1 MTCVSLTKA
10 TLILLTTFF
19 SYSISAT
26 EIPHIFSA
34 DTPAKAEEVNENF
47 TVLADATVALKN
59 VNNVA
64 DNIEVSCIDN
74 PTGLQVAYIENLYKT
89 AVSFNIT
96 GRCYGDLESFNGE
109 PIQQQHGQNKF
120 ISGDETNGGTLIP
133 DPVSNAV
140 SLWGTFNGGLYL
152 HNLTI
157 ELGPN
162 GRIGFSRNSQSNLT
176 DLNIIGSVIAEN
188 YRAIIVQAGA
198 QAYIAGVTVSNVI
211 NALWVSENAVVRF
224 FNTESGPAF
233 TTNNV
238 DTSIRVESGGTI
250 RQRGGVTLNATTYSL
265 FMDGNS
271 TWQADSFANHVI
283 SSDVVIRDSSFAS
296 FAQLTFTGGAFSVD
310 GSRVQISASDFDA
323 NKLSCSNM
331 AQVNI
336 DNIDDLLM
344 TAPASNCI
352 DDTAAARL
360 VNLLKP

>member
-1 MTCVSLTKA
+1 MTFTSLTKP
-10 TLILLTTFF
+10 TLVLVTTFF
-19 SYSISAT
+19 SYSILAT

-47 TVLADATVALKN
+47 AVLADATIVLKN
-59 VNNVA
+59 INNVA
-64 DNIEVSCIDN
+64 EDIEVNCIDN
-74 PTGLQVAYIENLYKT
+74 PTALQVAYFENLYKT

-109 PIQQQHGQNKF
+109 GIQQQHGQTKF
-120 ISGDETNGGTLIP
+120 ISGDEANGGTLIP

-152 HNLTI
+152 TNLTI

-162 GRIGFSRNSQSNLT
+162 GIIGFSRNSQGSLT
-176 DLNIIGSVIAEN
+176 KLNIIGSGIAEN
-188 YRAIIVQAGA
+188 YRTILVQAGA
-198 QAYIAGVTVSNVI
+198 QTYIGGVTVNNVN
-211 NALWVSENAVVRF
+211 NALWVKENAVVRF
-224 FNTESGPAF
+224 YNNESGAAF

-238 DTSIRVESGGTI
+238 DIAIRVESGGTI
-250 RQRGGVTLNATTYSL
+250 RQRGGVNLNASTYSL

-271 TWQADSFANHVI
+271 TWQADSFTNHVI
-283 SSDVVIRDSSFAS
+283 NSDIAIRDSSFAS
-296 FAQLTFTGGAFSVD
+296 FAQLTFTGDSFWVD
-310 GSRVQISASDFDA
+310 GSQVQISASDVDA
-323 NKLSCSNM
+323 NKLNCSNM
-331 AQVNI
+331 AQVNV
-336 DNIDDLLM
+336 DNIADLLM